1 MLALY
6 PKRLRLFAL
15 LSILLIAVIA
25 ALILLNPAANP
36 VVWIIL
42 GVFGVLALLVSESN
56 AAMQDHQRELARL
69 YNQLDAEGFVRDYS
83 RHLQNKTFTQD
94 TAVMV
99 RMHLS
104 NAYVAL
110 GEFDKAAEVLTSF
123 TLKEEKK
130 EEKTLLLRFAMSS
143 NLCYIAEQ
151 KEDIAEA
158 QRRLDDLLQLK
169 ARLEKLQEGKP
180 AQKRMSFSTDLNEQ
194 CLRLL
199 KDGHADIELLKNT
212 VQAGNREVLPRVT
225 TSLWIARAYL
235 ADNQRREA
243 EKLFRRIVEL
253 APALHPGKEAAR
265 ILATLPENGD

>member
-69 YNQLDAEGFVRDYS
+69 YNQLDAEGFVQDYS

-169 ARLEKLQEGKP
+169 ARLEKLQEGACP
-180 AQKRMSFSTDLNEQ
+180 SPPT
-194 CLRLL
+194 
-199 KDGHADIELLKNT
+199 
-212 VQAGNREVLPRVT
+212 
-225 TSLWIARAYL
+225 
-235 ADNQRREA
+235 
-243 EKLFRRIVEL
+243 
-253 APALHPGKEAAR
+253 
-265 ILATLPENGD
+265 